1 MMNNKQNN
9 KEQQKKIPSPNTAA
23 PQKTGMFEGSSNP
36 NPLFGS
42 SKPEAQPSLLFGG
55 PAKTGTGALFG
66 GDKANQSVS
75 PFSK

>member
-1 MMNNKQNN
+1 
-9 KEQQKKIPSPNTAA
+9 
-23 PQKTGMFEGSSNP
+23 MFEGSSNP

-42 SKPEAQPSLLFGG
+42 SKPDTQSSLLFGG

>member
-1 MMNNKQNN
+1 
-9 KEQQKKIPSPNTAA
+9 
-23 PQKTGMFEGSSNP
+23 MFEGSSNP